1 MTPLEF
7 ATQKLAEGVEIL
19 CRNNRLRIWP
29 GRAFRH
35 FTSAELAFIND
46 HKEELKA
53 IAVAK
58 TLPETQV
65 VWKPPTAVGLTTELR
80 VPGHD
85 TRHAGSVCAYC
96 HGPCVGSQH
105 PHYATL
111 HYNDPSEIAARSKRA
126 TAVMVQQWR
135 RR

>member
-58 TLPETQV
+58 TF
-65 VWKPPTAVGLTTELR
+65 
-80 VPGHD
+80 PG
-85 TRHAGSVCAYC
+85 AGCLEATHRC
-96 HGPCVGSQH
+96 GFDDGATGSG
-105 PHYATL
+105 
-111 HYNDPSEIAARSKRA
+111 S
-126 TAVMVQQWR
+126 
-135 RR
+135 